1 MQITDLRL
9 AMDEAQAAV
18 IAHKKES
25 ETRSKY
31 PLGYMV
37 AAAGCW

>member
-18 IAHKKES
+18 VAYKAES
-25 ETRSKY
+25 QAKMKALMAIY
-31 PLGYMV
+31 DN
-37 AAAGCW
+37 AGA